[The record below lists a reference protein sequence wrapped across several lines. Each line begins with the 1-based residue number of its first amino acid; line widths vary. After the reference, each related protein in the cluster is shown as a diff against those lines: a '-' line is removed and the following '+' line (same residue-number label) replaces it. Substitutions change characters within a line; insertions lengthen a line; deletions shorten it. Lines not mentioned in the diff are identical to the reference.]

1 MITFYQT
8 GFEFSG
14 RWLYRN
20 VNWQIRPGKR
30 IGLIGRNGTG
40 KSTLLKLINGDL
52 FPSEGK
58 LEKSRNLKIGYLHQ
72 DLLTL
77 ESGNTILEIALSAF
91 EEEMALLKRAE
102 ELEHEEFPDPMEIAE
117 THERLF
123 ALDAY
128 NLEPKAHIILAGLGF
143 KNEDRNQPFDT
154 FSGGWRMR
162 ALLARILL
170 SNPGVLLLDEPTNHL
185 DLPSIQWLENY
196 LSNFAGATIIVSHD
210 RFFLDRM
217 AEEIAEVEHSRLNTY
232 SGNYSYYEKEK
243 VLREEQLQKEYDNQQ
258 REIKETERFIE
269 RFKAKASKATQAQSR
284 VTKLERMERIEAPMK
299 KSAAMNLRFSPA
311 VTPGI
316 NILEIKNLY
325 KDYDGKVVLESANAS
340 IRRGDKIAL
349 VGANGIGKSTLLKM
363 MAHTIPYQG
372 EITTGHNVMVSFF
385 AQHQLEILRPELN
398 LLEELDNECRK
409 FTETR
414 VRTLLGSFLFSG
426 EDVLKKIKVLSGGER
441 SRLALAKTLMA
452 QGNFLLL
459 DEPTNHLDLIS
470 IEILAE
476 ALQGYEGTFITVS
489 HDRHFLRMV
498 ANKIWYI
505 EDKTLK
511 EYPGDYAEFEGW
523 QKERAAAGNGQDK
536 KQDKSAKVNTP
547 APVENKVDKNRKK
560 SLENKI
566 AEIEGHITLL
576 ENLKLQHMEEMASP
590 STSRNFQKLNEL
602 ELEIKK
608 IEKELKPLNDEWTRL
623 YEELSNL
630 S

>member
-311 VTPGI
+311 VTPGV

-476 ALQGYEGTFITVS
+476 ALHGYEGTFITVS

-523 QKERAAAGNGQDK
+523 QKERAAAGSGQDK

>member
-1 MITFYQT
+1 LITFYQT

-311 VTPGI
+311 VTPGV

>member
-1 MITFYQT
+1 LITFYQT

-311 VTPGI
+311 VTPGV

-476 ALQGYEGTFITVS
+476 ALHGYEGTFITVS

-547 APVENKVDKNRKK
+547 APIENKVDKNRKK

>member
-58 LEKSRNLKIGYLHQ
+58 LEKSKNLKIGYLHQ

-311 VTPGI
+311 VTPGV

-363 MAHTIPYQG
+363 MANTIPYQG

-511 EYPGDYAEFEGW
+511 EYPGDYAEFEAW
-523 QKERAAAGNGQDK
+523 QKERVATDSGQNK
-536 KQDKSAKVNTP
+536 KQDKSVKVNTP
-547 APVENKVDKNRKK
+547 VPVENKVDKNRKK

-590 STSRNFQKLNEL
+590 TTSRNFQKLNEL

>member
-311 VTPGI
+311 VTPGV

-547 APVENKVDKNRKK
+547 PIVENKVDKNRKK

>member
-311 VTPGI
+311 VTPGV

-476 ALQGYEGTFITVS
+476 ALHGYEGTFITVS

-547 APVENKVDKNRKK
+547 APIENKVDKNRKK

>member
-311 VTPGI
+311 VTPGV

-476 ALQGYEGTFITVS
+476 ALHGYEGTFITVS

-547 APVENKVDKNRKK
+547 PPVENKVDKNRKK

>member
-1 MITFYQT
+1 LITFYQT

-311 VTPGI
+311 VTPGV

-547 APVENKVDKNRKK
+547 PIVENKVDKNRKK

>member
-58 LEKSRNLKIGYLHQ
+58 LEKSKNLKIGYLHQ

-143 KNEDRNQPFDT
+143 KNEDRNQPFNT

-311 VTPGI
+311 VTPGV

-363 MAHTIPYQG
+363 MANTIPYQG

-511 EYPGDYAEFEGW
+511 EYPGDYAEFEAW
-523 QKERAAAGNGQDK
+523 QKERAATDSGQNK

-547 APVENKVDKNRKK
+547 VPVENKVDKNRKK

-590 STSRNFQKLNEL
+590 TTSRNFQKLNEL

>member
-1 MITFYQT
+1 LITFYQT

-311 VTPGI
+311 VTPGV

-476 ALQGYEGTFITVS
+476 ALHGYEGTFITVS

-523 QKERAAAGNGQDK
+523 QKERAAAGSGQDK

>member
-1 MITFYQT
+1 LITFYQT

-243 VLREEQLQKEYDNQQ
+243 VLREEQLQKEYENQQ

-311 VTPGI
+311 VTPGV

-476 ALQGYEGTFITVS
+476 ALHGYEGTFITVS

-536 KQDKSAKVNTP
+536 KQDKSVKVNTP

>member
-311 VTPGI
+311 VTPGV